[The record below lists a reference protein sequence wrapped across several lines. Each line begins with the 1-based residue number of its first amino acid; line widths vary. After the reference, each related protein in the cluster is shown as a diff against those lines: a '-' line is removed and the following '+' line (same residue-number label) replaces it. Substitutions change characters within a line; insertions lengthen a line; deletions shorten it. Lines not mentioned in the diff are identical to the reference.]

1 MKIESYG
8 LPLYYESLLNPQV
21 EGRLTNR
28 AWEGAFAV
36 AVGAGLV
43 SSVFLL
49 GAIGGVMYEETER
62 VRQIDT
68 LQQENYQ
75 LVNVIAA
82 QLTEGLQSGET
93 VRADIYSGS
102 VQLLDGT
109 NTIENPLILAVTDE
123 TVWIGSVDYNNDG
136 LAIVYP
142 VGFDEA
148 GVQFTPNSGSGNQEE
163 IIEAE
168 LTGTKSG
175 QIAVV
180 VNGQPLD
187 ILVGSI
193 TQPGSS

>member
-8 LPLYYESLLNPQV
+8 LPPYYESLLNPQV
-21 EGRLTNR
+21 ERRLTNR
-28 AWEGAFAV
+28 AWEGAFAA
-36 AVGAGLV
+36 AVGAGLG
-43 SSVFLL
+43 SSVFFL

-123 TVWIGSVDYNNDG
+123 TVWIGSIDYSNDG

-142 VGFDEA
+142 VGLEKES
-148 GVQFTPNSGSGNQEE
+148 VQFMPNSDGSIDEG
-163 IIEAE
+163 IIEVG
-168 LTGTKSG
+168 LTHAKSG
-175 QIAVV
+175 QVEVV
-180 VNGQPLD
+180 IDGQQLE
-187 ILVGSI
+187 ISVGVI
-193 TQPGSS
+193 TQ